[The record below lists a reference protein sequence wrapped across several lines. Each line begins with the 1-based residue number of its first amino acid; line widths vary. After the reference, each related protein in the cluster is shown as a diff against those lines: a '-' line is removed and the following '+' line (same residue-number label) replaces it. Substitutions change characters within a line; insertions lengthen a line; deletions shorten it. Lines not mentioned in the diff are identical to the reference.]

1 MGILALSL
9 LLQDLRKN
17 KSSEIKGLGLHDGSY
32 TETVSGD

>member
-1 MGILALSL
+1 MGILVLSL

-17 KSSEIKGLGLHDGSY
+17 KLSEIKELGLHDGSY